1 MAKITKKYHP
11 DRKSPYQVLWR
22 EDGKKYS
29 RFFESEKTRDEFV
42 EMYSFLESGQFEVL
56 MKMSKQTVTEV
67 AKIEARRG
75 EISFREIWTFWAKHH
90 KLECQD
96 GWSILRY
103 PEALLFLSIKIPQ
116 LATGGIL

>member
-1 MAKITKKYHP
+1 MH
-11 DRKSPYQVLWR
+11 
-22 EDGKKYS
+22 
-29 RFFESEKTRDEFV
+29 
-42 EMYSFLESGQFEVL
+42 SFLESGQFEVL

-75 EISFREIWTFWAKHH
+75 EISFREIWMFWTKHH

-96 GWSILRY
+96 GWSILRHL
-103 PEALLFLSIKIPQ
+103 EALLFLSIKISQ